1 MGKVIRNGVNYTTME
16 QEGVRQF
23 VDYDA
28 LIHYNDKVMEKIDAL
43 KVEIS
48 LLRKEFEEYKSQND
62 GIIKDEGYYYP
73 FGEV

>member
-1 MGKVIRNGVNYTTME
+1 MGKIILNGVNYTTMA

-28 LIHYNDKVMEKIDAL
+28 LTHYNKKVMEKIDTL
-43 KVEIS
+43 RVEID